1 MRRLVLLALL
11 ALALPVAAA
20 ADTFDFFVGA
30 PGTVTTNL
38 VSGSGSV
45 DITGAI
51 VGLQFDGGAF
61 TSTTGSL
68 SVDLT
73 LSAGNVTGGTITL
86 TSAADGGIMFT
97 GTFSSGSFTTHT
109 GSGGTAFS
117 FDLTFSGM
125 LTVNG
130 QSVPTD
136 LTLVQG
142 GSVEGN
148 CANGPGSC
156 TLKISS
162 ADVSINTTPEPGTL
176 SLLGTGLLGL
186 AGMVRR
192 KLRG

>member
-30 PGTVTTNL
+30 PGTVTTSL
-38 VSGSGSV
+38 SSGSGSV
-45 DITGAI
+45 DVSGAV
-51 VGLQFDGGAF
+51 VGEQINGGAF
-61 TSTTGSL
+61 TPASGSL
-68 SVDLT
+68 SIDLT
-73 LSAGNVTGGTITL
+73 LTSGAVTGGTITL
-86 TSAADGGIMFT
+86 TSGSTMFT
-97 GTFSSGSFTTHT
+97 GTFSSGTFTTHT
-109 GSGGTAFS
+109 GSSGTAFT
-117 FDLTFSGM
+117 FDLTFAGT

-130 QSVPTD
+130 QTIPTD

-148 CANGPGSC
+148 CNGNPGSC
-156 TLKISS
+156 TLKLSS
-162 ADVSINTTPEPGTL
+162 ADVSINTVPEPGTL
-176 SLLGTGLLGL
+176 GLLGTGLVGL